1 MHLIIGLGN
10 VGAKYE
16 KTRHNF
22 GFLLLD
28 KIIATHGFEAKGE
41 KFNSDIF
48 VGEIA
53 GIKTFAIKPKT
64 FMNLSGN
71 AAIDV
76 MQFYKIPL
84 QNILVLHDDVDLA
97 FGKIKFKI
105 GGGSGGHNGLKS
117 LDERIGQDYMRLR
130 LGIGRPENKEY
141 ETADYVLGKFSEDEM
156 KEIDAINKKISA
168 DVDLLLKG
176 KSSDF
181 LNRFFLV

>member
-10 VGAKYE
+10 VGVKYE

-28 KIIATHGFEAKGE
+28 QIIEDHRLEAKGE
-41 KFNSDIF
+41 KFNSDVF
-48 VGEIA
+48 VGEIK

-71 AAIDV
+71 AAIQI

-84 QNILVLHDDVDLA
+84 ENILVLHDDVDLA
-97 FGKIKFKI
+97 FGKIKYKI

-117 LDERIGQDYMRLR
+117 LDEAIGKDYMRLR
-130 LGIGRPENKEY
+130 LGVGKPENKEFD
-141 ETADYVLGKFSEDEM
+141 TADYVLGKFSEDEM
-156 KEIDAINKKISA
+156 KGVAAINKKISA
-168 DVDLLLKG
+168 EVDLLLKG
-176 KSSDF
+176 KATDF
-181 LNRFFLV
+181 LNKFFMV